1 MIEKIPALAQL
12 CKSLQQV
19 PFLASRNLYKVA
31 TYFLKSDN
39 ERIEKFCT
47 VLLKAKHAIIS
58 CPLCGMWKEKTAD
71 CVICADKRRDASVVC
86 VVETWQELMAIEKT
100 EGYRGMYHVLGGVIC
115 PLEGIGPEDLSITL
129 LQERVKKGDV
139 KEVIL
144 AMNQTPEGEATSAYI
159 ARLLKAEPVALSCL
173 ARGMPVGSI
182 LESMDKLTVFKALS
196 ERRPF

>member
-12 CKSLQQV
+12 CKSLQQI
-19 PFLASRNLYKVA
+19 PFLASRNLYRVA
-31 TYFLKSDN
+31 NYFLKSDN

-47 VLLKAKHAIIS
+47 VLLKAKHAIVS
-58 CPLCGMWKEKTAD
+58 CPTCCMWKDKDNACVLCGD
-71 CVICADKRRDASVVC
+71 VRRDASVVC

-100 EGYRGMYHVLGGVIC
+100 EGYKGMYHVLGGVIC
-115 PLEGIGPEDLSITL
+115 PLEGIGPEDLSIEL
-129 LQERVKKGDV
+129 LHTRVQTGTI
-139 KEVIL
+139 KEIIL

-159 ARLLKAEPVALSCL
+159 ARTIKNYPVTISCL

>member
-12 CKSLQQV
+12 CKSLQQI
-19 PFLASRNLYKVA
+19 PFLASRNLYRVA
-31 TYFLKSDN
+31 SYFLKSDN

-47 VLLKAKHAIIS
+47 VLLKAKHAIVS
-58 CPLCGMWKEKTAD
+58 CPVCCMWKDKDSSCVLCGD
-71 CVICADKRRDASVVC
+71 PRRDASVVC
-86 VVETWQELMAIEKT
+86 VVETWQELMTIEKT
-100 EGYRGMYHVLGGVIC
+100 EGYKGMYHVLGGVIC
-115 PLEGIGPEDLSITL
+115 PLEGIGPEDLSIGL
-129 LQERVKKGDV
+129 LQKRVEQGTI
-139 KEVIL
+139 KEIIL

-159 ARLLKAEPVALSCL
+159 ARSIKQHSVTISCL

>member
-12 CKSLQQV
+12 CKSLQHI

-58 CPLCGMWKEKTAD
+58 CPVCCMWQEKNAD
-71 CVICADKRRDASVVC
+71 CVLCSDKKRDPSVVC

-100 EGYRGMYHVLGGVIC
+100 EGYRGLYHVLGGVIC
-115 PLEGIGPEDLSITL
+115 PLEGVGPEDLSINL
-129 LQERVKKGDV
+129 LQERVQQGV
-139 KEVIL
+139 IKEIIL

-159 ARLLKAEPVALSCL
+159 ARLLKSQPVTISCL